1 MSRHRNTWDHLV
13 FIWCFR
19 RCSNEA
25 LDKWIATRKNGR
37 QAINFVQVSVR
48 IFSLVPIIII
58 IIIIMFKCTNFQVI
72 SWKYEFHHEPFNI
85 SGTGQWTEVF
95 SEDYRRPIINTLNV
109 SVETEVSFLRMSI
122 FSQLQDHF
130 TKIRNPVSIPLYGY
144 DHM

>member
-13 FIWCFR
+13 FIWYFR

-48 IFSLVPIIII
+48 IFSRVPVII
-58 IIIIMFKCTNFQVI
+58 IIIIMFKCINFQVI
-72 SWKYEFHHEPFNI
+72 SWKYEFPYEQLNI

-95 SEDYRRPIINTLNV
+95 SEDYRRPIINTLND
-109 SVETEVSFLRMSI
+109 SVETGVNYLRTLI
-122 FSQLQDHF
+122 FNQSQDRYI
-130 TKIRNPVSIPLYGY
+130 KIRNPVSIQLYGY
-144 DHM
+144 DLM